1 MKTNQM
7 RKAKMARVFY
17 SKRVSCVTCILEE
30 TQRQAEE
37 WESTT
42 GENWQGFPC
51 ALEAIGLEKLWV
63 ANCQG
68 GILGDCLGGA
78 RLAFFS
84 WY

>member
-51 ALEAIGLEKLWV
+51 ALVGGDRSGEAV
-63 ANCQG
+63 G
-68 GILGDCLGGA
+68 GQLSGGHP
-78 RLAFFS
+78 R
-84 WY
+84 